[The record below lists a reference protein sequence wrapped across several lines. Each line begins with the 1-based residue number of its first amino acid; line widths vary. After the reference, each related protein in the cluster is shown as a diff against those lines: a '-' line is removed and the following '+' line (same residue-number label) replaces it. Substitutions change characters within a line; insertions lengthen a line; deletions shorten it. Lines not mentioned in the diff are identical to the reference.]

1 MSFWAESPGPH
12 WSDWFGSMVS
22 CSSIPFLLPLR
33 RGPLPY
39 EEGHVRRAGKQDCVA
54 LAAFLQQNFTVAEKS
69 RCVITD
75 AELKALMGL
84 GTIFGIFMQGSVIIG
99 SIASRPL
106 GECMFQKRQGSKLRR
121 SRIGNSGFIDF
132 YCVRRDIRG
141 SKYGSVLLR
150 WIDMVTSHEGRSI
163 HFFQKELTPL
173 VRLPPLWA
181 GRYLVR
187 ERTSMESLYVSEI
200 RPDIHHWPVYA
211 SMDLGRRS
219 NLQIGFRPRAVSA
232 RSDVTATHL
241 YRYKNREV
249 DVYLTITDTFHEGTS
264 GEGRLG
270 EVLSVWPPTA
280 SPAAVEEILDTTRYS
295 VLLMDSTLP
304 HERTRWTQDSAY
316 YIYAYNVNP
325 RTFFTVRPW
334 FWF

>member
-12 WSDWFGSMVS
+12 WSDWVESMIS
-22 CSSIPFLLPLR
+22 CSSTPFLLPLR
-33 RGPLPY
+33 RQPLSY
-39 EEGHVRRAGKQDCVA
+39 EYSHVRRAGKQDCVA
-54 LAAFLQQNFTVAEKS
+54 LATFLQQNFTVAEKS
-69 RCVITD
+69 RCAITEE
-75 AELKALMGL
+75 ELKALMGG

-106 GECMFQKRQGSKLRR
+106 GECMFQKKHGTKLRR
-121 SRIGNSGFIDF
+121 SRTGNSGFIDF
-132 YCVRRDIRG
+132 FCVRRDIRG

-150 WIDMVTSHEGRSI
+150 WIDAITSHEGRSI

-173 VRLPPLWA
+173 LRLPPLWA

-187 ERTSMESLYVSEI
+187 ERTSIESPYVSRI
-200 RPDIHHWPVYA
+200 DPDVARWPVYA
-211 SMDLGRRS
+211 GMALHSD
-219 NLQIGFRPRAVSA
+219 LQIGFRPRAASA
-232 RSDVTATHL
+232 SQTHL
-241 YRYKNREV
+241 YRYKKDTVE
-249 DVYLTITDTFHEGTS
+249 VYLTLTDTFHEGTS

-280 SPAAVEEILDTTRYS
+280 PAAAVEEILDSSRYS
-295 VLLMDSTLP
+295 ILLLDSTLP
-304 HERTRWTQDSAY
+304 HERARWTQDSAY